1 MSRRVVPV
9 SRLVRYIKESMESD
23 PVLRGVMIEGE
34 ISNLRIPNSQHW
46 YFSLKDEK
54 ASLTCVMFAYQ
65 NKKVTFQPKNG
76 DKVILIGD
84 VSVYESMGSMQMVA
98 SSMQP
103 SGIGELYLKLEQ
115 MKKQLFQEGLFEESH
130 KKQLPEYPMDIA
142 LVTGSNTAAREDV
155 LITFR
160 KRWPIAK
167 IHEYPCPVQGA
178 QASTKIIEALKRADE
193 GNHELVILAR
203 GGGSLEDLWCFND
216 EALARTIYAMH
227 TPIVTGIGHET
238 DTTLVDYVSDKRA
251 NTPTGAV
258 EVSTPNIVDVKAMLS
273 SYQIRMINAVKAIE
287 ERKQQQLLHLASSSV
302 LKNPKK
308 LLNEKIV
315 MLQYTQ
321 ERLMRYPS
329 SLREKRS
336 ALDRMTS
343 LFHQKMV
350 ASSNE
355 IRSEIKNQQAQLVV
369 NMHRQLDHN
378 QHILSMQEESLKTS
392 MQVNSTRYH
401 NDLERMVKLLDAYS
415 PLKVLSRGYSVT
427 YKNDKVITDVDDL
440 NINDELTIRLSKG
453 MVLTKVEDI
462 KHGK

>member
-378 QHILSMQEESLKTS
+378 QHILSMLEESLKTS